1 MKLKEL
7 NDAKVEF
14 IVEECF
20 KINGIQSKSKLKDD
34 DSKNLNASISNGDG
48 EKEMKSLESMTKFDV
63 ELRFQ
68 CEPKK

>member
-20 KINGIQSKSKLKDD
+20 KINDIQSKSKLKDD
-34 DSKNLNASISNGDG
+34 SKNLSASMSNVDG
-48 EKEMKSLESMTKFDV
+48 EKEMKLLQLMTKFDV
-63 ELRFQ
+63 ELRFH
-68 CEPKK
+68 CESKK